1 MKKGYTHDL
10 IKWGKGLWMKL
21 KLAKNSLNDTNESI
35 TLSEIAEILEKE
47 EQKIFYFDQDNSHK
61 NLVSLV
67 DHFEE
72 KGLSVY
78 LKEVKYGL
86 DELDYM
92 YEVHIL

>member
-1 MKKGYTHDL
+1 
-10 IKWGKGLWMKL
+10 MKL
-21 KLAKNSLNDTNESI
+21 KLAKNSVDDKNESI
-35 TLSEIAEILEKE
+35 TLSKIAEILEKE

-72 KGLSVY
+72 KGLSSY
-78 LKEVKYGL
+78 LREIKYVL
-86 DELDYM
+86 DESDYM

>member
-1 MKKGYTHDL
+1 
-10 IKWGKGLWMKL
+10 MKL
-21 KLAKNSLNDTNESI
+21 KLAKNSAEGKNGSI
-35 TLSEIAEILEKE
+35 TLGEIAEVLDKE
-47 EQKIFYFDQDNSHK
+47 GQKIFYFDQDNSHK

-67 DHFEE
+67 EHFEE

-86 DELDYM
+86 DESDYM

>member
-1 MKKGYTHDL
+1 
-10 IKWGKGLWMKL
+10 MKL
-21 KLAKNSLNDTNESI
+21 KLAKNSKEDENQSI
-35 TLSEIAEILEKE
+35 TLGEIAEVLETE
-47 EQKIFYFDQDNSHK
+47 SQKIFYFDQDNSHK

-67 DHFEE
+67 EHFEE

-86 DELDYM
+86 DESDYM